1 MISAIQPQTFDAGYI
16 KYIIKRD
23 IENSLKASGKDYSA
37 EIGLMIN
44 GYLHNPKDQLALCLP
59 GVLGRINLEN
69 ILMKETGKMVFLD
82 NTSKCGIYINELY
95 RKGDI
100 KGLFEIEKFSEEL
113 MMDVEVRKIK

>member
-1 MISAIQPQTFDAGYI
+1 M
-16 KYIIKRD
+16 
-23 IENSLKASGKDYSA
+23 
-37 EIGLMIN
+37 
-44 GYLHNPKDQLALCLP
+44 
-59 GVLGRINLEN
+59 
-69 ILMKETGKMVFLD
+69 D